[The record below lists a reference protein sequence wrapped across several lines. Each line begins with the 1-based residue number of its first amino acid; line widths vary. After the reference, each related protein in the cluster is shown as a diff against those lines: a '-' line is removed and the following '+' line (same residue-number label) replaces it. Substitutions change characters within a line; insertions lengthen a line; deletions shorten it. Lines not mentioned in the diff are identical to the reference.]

1 MAAPQSIDDLLVCLM
16 SMGFDWSDCQ
26 DAVQYGK
33 NTSKF
38 DEGLNPFSQPT
49 NLTSSSDQLATN
61 NDATQISDQSKVESN
76 LDDNQSESGIL
87 SRLHLSNEQ
96 RQIKQ
101 HFEKKQRDEAKHEAM
116 KEKQRRKR
124 DHDRILKE
132 IAEDREKQKQIHGAA
147 APQNVTESPVKPSTE
162 TSKSP
167 VKEETKQ
174 KTTSDNC
181 LLRIRMLDGS
191 SKRTSL
197 PATSCFIDVWNFLQ
211 IPQNSDHCLIETDT
225 QKISASAS
233 NLPFGTGSNQ
243 NPGGMPPI
251 VPGMP
256 PNMAGLP
263 AGFGQGF
270 GAGLGGGPGHLPGLN
285 PNVSDDAEN
294 TEWGPGHRMDTSDNS
309 PDENMDHSGNEDDI
323 NDEEDDDM
331 GQGFPGAPGGGNN
344 MDEDNPT
351 FWGVGQRLVP
361 EGVPHDNNGHHSR
374 SARELAAEKA
384 TERYSRP
391 AEPMKVE
398 DNASTSITYNVDHL
412 LQLCMSHV
420 AQRLNDPRHLLRS
433 LSGISEDLAQ
443 KLLQHLLRQK
453 LLKQK
458 TLNAFIPCF
467 LRKLIV
473 IHTQPMSFYIQSV
486 LKKLK
491 NLNLSG
497 CKQLT
502 DKCLQIV
509 QELPSIVSL
518 NLEETGIT
526 EEGLI
531 LYLASCPQCLQHLN
545 LSRTKVTEK
554 IFSHLKNL
562 PALKSLYLEQTQVC
576 GLSGIQELR
585 HLETLDVSHTDIVT
599 DSLLCLRENKCLTCF
614 SISHT
619 EKAINLPS
627 RHTTTD
633 TGMKYLAGFP
643 LTVLDLTNF
652 RNVGNIG
659 MQYIGQIK
667 ALKRLLLINT
677 GLKQLEVLY
686 LDKTNITDEGASILK
701 EFTHLQELSL
711 ASTQVTSVKSLELRS
726 LTLLNLECTAV
737 KPYVLEMLYTNCP
750 KLKNIVA
757 SNLIPVDATNDD
769 EGMEI

>member
-1 MAAPQSIDDLLVCLM
+1 
-16 SMGFDWSDCQ
+16 
-26 DAVQYGK
+26 
-33 NTSKF
+33 
-38 DEGLNPFSQPT
+38 
-49 NLTSSSDQLATN
+49 
-61 NDATQISDQSKVESN
+61 
-76 LDDNQSESGIL
+76 
-87 SRLHLSNEQ
+87 
-96 RQIKQ
+96 
-101 HFEKKQRDEAKHEAM
+101 
-116 KEKQRRKR
+116 
-124 DHDRILKE
+124 
-132 IAEDREKQKQIHGAA
+132 
-147 APQNVTESPVKPSTE
+147 
-162 TSKSP
+162 
-167 VKEETKQ
+167 
-174 KTTSDNC
+174 
-181 LLRIRMLDGS
+181 
-191 SKRTSL
+191 
-197 PATSCFIDVWNFLQ
+197 
-211 IPQNSDHCLIETDT
+211 
-225 QKISASAS
+225 
-233 NLPFGTGSNQ
+233 
-243 NPGGMPPI
+243 
-251 VPGMP
+251 
-256 PNMAGLP
+256 
-263 AGFGQGF
+263 
-270 GAGLGGGPGHLPGLN
+270 
-285 PNVSDDAEN
+285 
-294 TEWGPGHRMDTSDNS
+294 
-309 PDENMDHSGNEDDI
+309 
-323 NDEEDDDM
+323 
-331 GQGFPGAPGGGNN
+331 
-344 MDEDNPT
+344 MDEDNPS

-467 LRKLIV
+467 LRKLV
-473 IHTQPMSFYIQSV
+473 LDCYPYTTNELLHSVRLHTHLQTLSLKSCSLITDAGLHALTV

-531 LYLASCPQCLQHLN
+531 FYLASCPQCLQHLN

-576 GLSGIQELR
+576 GLSGIQELG

-599 DSLLCLRENKCLTCF
+599 DSLLCLRENKCLTCL

-619 EKAINLPS
+619 EKVNGDQALEYLSCLKLQAINLPS

-652 RNVGNIG
+652 RNVGDIG

-677 GLKQLEVLY
+677 GITDEGMFYLEGLKQLEVLY

-711 ASTQVTSVKSLELRS
+711 ASTQVTSKFLMEGMLKNCYYLSKLNLSCTGVTTKGVKSLELRS

>member
-49 NLTSSSDQLATN
+49 NLPSSSDQLATN
-61 NDATQISDQSKVESN
+61 SDATQISDQSKVESN

-167 VKEETKQ
+167 
-174 KTTSDNC
+174 
-181 LLRIRMLDGS
+181 IRMLDGS

-323 NDEEDDDM
+323 NDEEDDDDM

-344 MDEDNPT
+344 MDEDNPS

-433 LSGISEDLAQ
+433 L
-443 KLLQHLLRQK
+443 
-453 LLKQK
+453 
-458 TLNAFIPCF
+458 F
-467 LRKLIV
+467 LRKLV
-473 IHTQPMSFYIQSV
+473 LDCYPYTTNELLHSV
-486 LKKLK
+486 
-491 NLNLSG
+491 SG

-531 LYLASCPQCLQHLN
+531 FYLASCPQCLQHLN

-599 DSLLCLRENKCLTCF
+599 DSLLCLRENKCLTCL

-619 EKAINLPS
+619 EKVNGDQALEYLSCLKLQAINLPS

-667 ALKRLLLINT
+667 TLKRLLLINT

-711 ASTQVTSVKSLELRS
+711 ASTQF
-726 LTLLNLECTAV
+726 LLNNSTDSVDLIHIKHTM
-737 KPYVLEMLYTNCP
+737 YLIYILYSHIC
-750 KLKNIVA
+750 
-757 SNLIPVDATNDD
+757 
-769 EGMEI
+769 